1 MGVPN
6 KLAQFLGKIAALG
19 ISCAAVALNPSASM
33 SMPHQAKP
41 AALSGIEN
49 VEEQR
54 GPFAIGEQ
62 NYTVL
67 MHFKRLATA
76 ANDPFA
82 QSLAGLEIR
91 DAAGTVTYEKRF
103 PFAVAASRFELPVAV
118 SVERLSGSTGAGLI
132 IHYTELA
139 GASEVTHSQANES
152 WQLFGIVNGKL
163 APLPQPAVIG
173 EPNLGGPYM

>member
-1 MGVPN
+1 MRVPN
-6 KLAQFLGKIAALG
+6 KLAQFLGKIVALG

-41 AALSGIEN
+41 ADLSGIEN

-91 DAAGTVTYEKRF
+91 DAAGTVTCRSEKRF
-103 PFAVAASRFELPVAV
+103 EGRSAYRFRATQWAEGKTVPAENYKGLADEAGGFGVAADSDLWLKVRIDGKEGWMHSEEDFRALGLP
-118 SVERLSGSTGAGLI
+118 ED
-132 IHYTELA
+132 E
-139 GASEVTHSQANES
+139 
-152 WQLFGIVNGKL
+152 
-163 APLPQPAVIG
+163 
-173 EPNLGGPYM
+173 

>member
-1 MGVPN
+1 
-6 KLAQFLGKIAALG
+6 
-19 ISCAAVALNPSASM
+19 
-33 SMPHQAKP
+33 MP
-41 AALSGIEN
+41 
-49 VEEQR
+49 
-54 GPFAIGEQ
+54 
-62 NYTVL
+62 
-67 MHFKRLATA
+67 FKRLATA

-139 GASEVTHSQANES
+139 GASEGTHPQANES

-173 EPNLGGPYM
+173 EPNLGGPYMGAIMRAANGSVSVVSQPDTIELRAWTGNFYVFIPLRVDWNHG